1 MTLRRLVS
9 LRQKHFFHLNVLLK
23 EQGKSNKTPHILP
36 SPEPA
41 LCLSVFNHLLTSLF
55 WFSSFSFK
63 HLHGLGVWLGQ
74 DSLAVW
80 GRSCFSVGVCCCPS
94 ALPFPSPPHL
104 STRIRHSPP
113 PAGPYLSLKVSHLR
127 PPKNVF
133 VSLFVL
139 FVVGFILF
147 LFFVFLVFFV
157 FVFYNFEVFVFM
169 ESYYILLRK
178 WGEKNQEA
186 TVPL

>member
-1 MTLRRLVS
+1 MVPGAVVGVCESIRGLRAVTLRRLVS
-9 LRQKHFFHLNVLLK
+9 LRQKHFFHLNMLLK

-63 HLHGLGVWLGQ
+63 HLRGLGVWLGQ

-104 STRIRHSPP
+104 STRFATLHHQ
-113 PAGPYLSLKVSHLR
+113 PAPTFPQGFPSSTPQKCLCLSFC
-127 PPKNVF
+127 F
-133 VSLFVL
+133 VCCWFY
-139 FVVGFILF
+139 
-147 LFFVFLVFFV
+147 FV
-157 FVFYNFEVFVFM
+157 FVFCFFGSFCFCF
-169 ESYYILLRK
+169 L
-178 WGEKNQEA
+178 QF
-186 TVPL
+186 